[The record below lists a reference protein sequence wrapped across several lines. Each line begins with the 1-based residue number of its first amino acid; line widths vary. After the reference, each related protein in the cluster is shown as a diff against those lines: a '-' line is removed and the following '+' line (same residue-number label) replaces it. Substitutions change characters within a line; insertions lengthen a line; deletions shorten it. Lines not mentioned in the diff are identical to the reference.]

1 MEQILIFIS
10 PSKISAEEFDLS
22 ARKGGQMG
30 VRLKTSVSLS
40 VFERPQGMPALFSGG
55 TEKNIKRI
63 KELGYEGVDLFVRA
77 PFDEA
82 TKQTLHLL
90 KQYQL
95 EIGAIMPA
103 ALAGEGLFLG
113 DANSEIR
120 KEAVQRI
127 GEIIR
132 LAEETDGMVSLGLVR
147 GNKLPEEPL
156 EAFEERFLE
165 SCRELLSI
173 AQPLGVALLIEPI
186 NRYEINTINSV
197 REGVEFLRRTGL
209 PMYLMVD
216 TFHMNIEDVEIGS
229 ELLNALTFT
238 KHIHFLDSNRLAP
251 SMGHLDMEAYYH
263 MLNKAGYEGY
273 LCLEALADKVSSDEC
288 AVRGAEFFNL
298 MRRKK
303 SVCQERTQE
312 KKGCLQ
318 S

>member
-1 MEQILIFIS
+1 M
-10 PSKISAEEFDLS
+10 S

-63 KELGYEGVDLFVRA
+63 KELGYDGVDLFVCD
-77 PFDEA
+77 PFDK
-82 TKQTLHLL
+82 TTQKTLQLL
-90 KQYQL
+90 RHYQL
-95 EIGAIMPA
+95 GIGAIMPA

-113 DANSEIR
+113 DINSEIR

-127 GEIIR
+127 GEIIH
-132 LAEETDGMVSLGLVR
+132 LA
-147 GNKLPEEPL
+147 GNKLPGEPL
-156 EAFEERFLE
+156 EAFEERFSA
-165 SCRELLSI
+165 SCRELLDL

-197 REGVEFLRRTGL
+197 REGMDFLKRTGL
-209 PMYLMVD
+209 PMYLMLD
-216 TFHMNIEDVEIGS
+216 TFHMNIEDVDIGS
-229 ELLNALTFT
+229 ELLNALPFT

-273 LCLEALADKVSSDEC
+273 LCLEALADKVFPDEC
-288 AVRGAEFFNL
+288 AVCGAEFFKL

-303 SVCQERTQE
+303 SVCQE
-312 KKGCLQ
+312 
-318 S
+318 

>member
-1 MEQILIFIS
+1 M
-10 PSKISAEEFDLS
+10 S

-63 KELGYEGVDLFVRA
+63 KELGYDGVDLFVRD
-77 PFDEA
+77 PFDK
-82 TKQTLHLL
+82 TTQKTLQLL
-90 KQYQL
+90 RHYQL
-95 EIGAIMPA
+95 GIGAIMPA

-113 DANSEIR
+113 DINSEIR

-127 GEIIR
+127 GEIIH
-132 LAEETDGMVSLGLVR
+132 LAGETDGMVSLGLVR
-147 GNKLPEEPL
+147 GNKLPGEPL
-156 EAFEERFLE
+156 EAFEERFSA
-165 SCRELLSI
+165 SCRELLDL

-197 REGVEFLRRTGL
+197 REGMDFLKRTGL
-209 PMYLMVD
+209 PMYLMLD
-216 TFHMNIEDVEIGS
+216 TFHMNIEDVDIGS
-229 ELLNALTFT
+229 ELLNALPFT

-273 LCLEALADKVSSDEC
+273 ICLEALADKVFPDEC
-288 AVRGAEFFNL
+288 AVCGAEFFKL

-303 SVCQERTQE
+303 SVCQE
-312 KKGCLQ
+312 
-318 S
+318 